1 LRKEQSLENLSLV
14 DRSVKD
20 LTLTMQ
26 KFEEK
31 EKQEGTY
38 TQPKLHLNPEL
49 WTRTIFKSCVVD
61 PHNISIR
68 AAQHL
73 NAVLC
78 TRTTIKS
85 SVVDPHNI

>member
-1 LRKEQSLENLSLV
+1 LKFVRKKLRKEQSLENLSLV

-38 TQPKLHLNPEL
+38 NQPKLSRYGFFSTQKLYTSHQYFVIYM
-49 WTRTIFKSCVVD
+49 RTILALD
-61 PHNISIR
+61 
-68 AAQHL
+68 
-73 NAVLC
+73 
-78 TRTTIKS
+78 
-85 SVVDPHNI
+85 